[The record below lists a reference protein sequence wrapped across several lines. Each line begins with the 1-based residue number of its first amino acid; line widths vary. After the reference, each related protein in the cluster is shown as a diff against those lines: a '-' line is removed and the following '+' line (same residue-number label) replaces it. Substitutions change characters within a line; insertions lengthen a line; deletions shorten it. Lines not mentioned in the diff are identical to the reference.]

1 MHPQVTRDRPGACPL
16 CGMALEPT
24 AAGGAEDDTELRDMS
39 RRFWISAALAAPL
52 LVLEMGHMAAGGSF
66 QAPGPFSTRALIPLA
81 LAAPVCT
88 WAAWPFYVRAVDSV
102 RNKSLNMFTL
112 IAIGVLASF
121 GVSVAAVLVPG
132 IFPASYR
139 DASGEVAVYFEA
151 SALIVTLV
159 LLGQVLEL
167 RARRQTR
174 DAVRMLLALAPA
186 TARRIRDGQDEDV
199 PLGDVLRGDRL
210 RVRPGEKIPVDGV
223 VLDGRSAVDESM
235 ISGEALPVEKNPG
248 DAVIGATVNQTGAF
262 VMRAERVGSD
272 TVLSRIVAM
281 VGEAQRSRAPIQ
293 NLADRVSA
301 IFVPAVIAVA
311 AITFAAWA
319 WLGPEPRLS
328 HAVLSA
334 VAVLMIACPCALG
347 LATPMSIMVAT
358 GRGARKG
365 VLFRDAEAI
374 EAMRRVNTLVI
385 DKTGT
390 LTEGKPRL
398 VSVQP
403 AGAYGEPDLVRFAA
417 TLERGSEHPIAAA
430 IVGAAV
436 ERGIHLGDA
445 ADFRSITGK
454 GVRGTVDGHS
464 VAVGNSFLLAEAP
477 IDASPLERSAEA
489 LREEGQT
496 VVFVAIDG
504 APAGLLGVAD
514 PVKPDAAQAV
524 RALRAEGIRVLM
536 VTGDG
541 RTVALGVA
549 RKVGIEEVHAEVLPE
564 EKVEIVKRL
573 QEKGAVVAMAG
584 DGINDAPALAQ
595 AQVGIAMGT
604 GSDIAMESAAITLVR
619 GDLRG
624 IERAR
629 RLSRKTVA
637 NIRQNL
643 FFAFAYN
650 IVLVPVA
657 AGILYPAFGILV
669 SPVLAAAAM
678 SLSSVSVIGNALRLK
693 QAAV

>member
-1 MHPQVTRDRPGACPL
+1 MHPQVVRDRPGACPI
-16 CGMALEPT
+16 CGMALEPM
-24 AAGGAEDDTELRDMS
+24 AAGGSEDDTDLRDMS

-52 LVLEMGHMAAGGSF
+52 LLLEMGHMAAGGS
-66 QAPGPFSTRALIPLA
+66 RALIQLA

-121 GVSVAAVLVPG
+121 GMSVAAVLVPG

-139 DASGEVAVYFEA
+139 DASGQVAVYFEA

-199 PLGDVLRGDRL
+199 PLGDVRRGDRL

-248 DAVIGATVNQTGAF
+248 DAVIGGTVNQTGAF

-311 AITFAAWA
+311 AITFVAWA
-319 WLGPEPRLS
+319 WLGPEPRLA

-358 GRGARKG
+358 GRGARMG

-374 EAMRRVNTLVI
+374 EAMRQVDTLVI

-390 LTEGKPRL
+390 LTEGKPKL
-398 VSVQP
+398 VSVL
-403 AGAYGEPDLVRFAA
+403 AVGGTGEPELLRLAA

-430 IVGAAV
+430 IVSGAV
-436 ERGIHLGDA
+436 ERGIRLGDA
-445 ADFRSITGK
+445 ADFKSVTGK
-454 GVRGTVDGHS
+454 GARGTVEGR
-464 VAVGNSFLLAEAP
+464 AVLVGSGFLLAEARV
-477 IDASPLERSAEA
+477 DCSALERSAEA

-496 VVFVAIDG
+496 VVFVAVDG

-514 PVKPDAAQAV
+514 PVKPDAAAAV
-524 RALRAEGIRVLM
+524 RALRAGGIRVLM

-549 RKVGIEEVHAEVLPE
+549 RKVGIDEVHAEVLPE
-564 EKVEIVKRL
+564 GKVEIVKRL
-573 QEKGAVVAMAG
+573 QDAGAVVAVAG

-595 AQVGIAMGT
+595 AQVGIAMGA
-604 GSDIAMESAAITLVR
+604 GSDIAMESAAVTLVR

-643 FFAFAYN
+643 FFAFGYN
-650 IVLVPVA
+650 VVLVPVA